1 MKLES
6 KLFDELGTRE
16 LYEILRARTAV
27 FIVEQKCPYQD
38 VDGIDCR
45 SLHVFYARE
54 DGRVEAYLRAFW
66 KEGASGAGLSGDVV
80 QMGRVLTVRRG
91 EGLGGRIL
99 RDGIEQVRLKFDP
112 RSIFIEAQCY
122 ARGFYEREGFAACSE
137 EFLEDG
143 IPHVG
148 MELSLRP

>member
-6 KLFDELGTRE
+6 KLFDELSTRE

-27 FIVEQKCPYQD
+27 FVVEQKCPYQD

-66 KEGASGAGLSGDVV
+66 KEDAPGPASRAMWS
-80 QMGRVLTVRRG
+80 RW
-91 EGLGGRIL
+91 
-99 RDGIEQVRLKFDP
+99 
-112 RSIFIEAQCY
+112 
-122 ARGFYEREGFAACSE
+122 AACSPS
-137 EFLEDG
+137 G
-143 IPHVG
+143 G
-148 MELSLRP
+148 ARGWAGGSCATGSSR